1 MGRSRKRQHRLP
13 SIIDSDMDRTDR
25 SSHHD
30 NDSSGSDS
38 LSDSSIV
45 PTDRPTGTGS
55 VTGKRSKG
63 RKKTKT
69 QVSTAPVPASKVDYI
84 LSLFS
89 AIEMK
94 KPAAKHEPKKSSLQL
109 PTDEPW
115 DTVKA
120 QLLVKIDDLLKPS
133 TLSIDDYEILFSI
146 PRVVSKP
153 GYPLASATDYA
164 ILLERS
170 CKSKLVQLSISTVV
184 DHGNKENEEADNGE
198 KLKKKKG
205 RTDPATLPGNVKK
218 AANIRTLQE
227 RCKCAKQTP
236 DCLGTYCFV
245 NNEGTH
251 LPLSHERLDCWAAA
265 MVCFFFILLFHLL
278 IYHTAFRCYHKF
290 TPESSSLRPQNYQ
303 AVPCPAMSSRCAK
316 PGSSHSTSSSDFQ
329 LHHR

>member
-1 MGRSRKRQHRLP
+1 MGHSRKRQHRLP

-45 PTDRPTGTGS
+45 PTDCPTGTGS

-94 KPAAKHEPKKSSLQL
+94 KPAAKREPKKSSLQL

-218 AANIRTLQE
+218 ATNI
-227 RCKCAKQTP
+227 
-236 DCLGTYCFV
+236 
-245 NNEGTH
+245 
-251 LPLSHERLDCWAAA
+251 
-265 MVCFFFILLFHLL
+265 
-278 IYHTAFRCYHKF
+278 
-290 TPESSSLRPQNYQ
+290 
-303 AVPCPAMSSRCAK
+303 
-316 PGSSHSTSSSDFQ
+316 
-329 LHHR
+329 